1 MSEHSQFALL
11 RQRRFL
17 PYFLVQFTGA
27 LNDNV
32 YKNALVMLIAFG
44 ATAGA
49 GEGTEG
55 LLNLAATL
63 FILPF
68 FLFSAT
74 AGQIAEKY
82 EKSRLIR
89 VIKAGEVVIMLL
101 VPVGFWLGSQVFLIS
116 LLFLL
121 GTQAAFFG
129 PVKYSLLPQV
139 LREDELIG
147 GNGLVESGTFL
158 AILIGTIGGGVLAL
172 VDGHVLWISLVVGV
186 VAGLGFLAS
195 LAIPTAPA
203 AAPDIKIDW
212 NILRTTFRGMELASD
227 VRTVHLSILG
237 ISWFWAFGAAYLS
250 HFPVYAR
257 GTLGGSET
265 VVTVLLVCFSVG
277 IGIGSAL
284 CERLS
289 GKSVELGLVP
299 FGSIGLSIF
308 GIDLFLAAHK
318 PWTGGELREWWPFL
332 SDPSSWR
339 VLVDLFLIGMF
350 GGFYIVPLYAIIQT
364 RTEPTKR
371 GRVIAAN
378 NIQNALFMV
387 LSAGLSVFLLGT
399 AEFSVPQMFL
409 IFAGINIAVAL
420 YIYSLVPEFL
430 MRFLVWLLVSA
441 VYRVEKRGLE
451 QIPETGAAVVVANH
465 VSFVDALVLAG
476 SVRRPIRF
484 VMDHQIF
491 RTPVLGFI
499 FRTAGAVPVAPRKE
513 DPEVYEAAFARVA
526 EYLRRGELVCIFPEG
541 MLTRD
546 GEMNEFRPGLK
557 RILEET
563 PVPVIPIGLS
573 GLWDSIFSRAKGG
586 LAGRLVRE
594 LRRRIGLVVGP
605 IVPPEAVEMPTL
617 AETVRG
623 LRGER
628 R

>member
-1 MSEHSQFALL
+1 MSEKSQFALL
-11 RQRRFL
+11 GQRRFL

-44 ATAGA
+44 AAS
-49 GEGTEG
+49 GESET
-55 LLNLAATL
+55 LLNVAAAL

-82 EKSRLIR
+82 EKAHLIR
-89 VIKAGEVVIMLL
+89 LIKAGEIVIMAL
-101 VPVGFWLGSQVFLIS
+101 VPIGLWLGSQSFLIAI
-116 LLFLL
+116 LFLL
-121 GTQAAFFG
+121 GAQSAFFG

-139 LREDELIG
+139 LREEELIG

-158 AILIGTIGGGVLAL
+158 AILIGTIGGGLLAL
-172 VDGHVLWISLVVGV
+172 TAGHVVWISVVV
-186 VAGLGFLAS
+186 IIVAVAGFLAS
-195 LAIPTAPA
+195 LAMPPAPA
-203 AAPDIKIDW
+203 AAPDLQIDW
-212 NILRTTFRGMELASD
+212 NVLRTTFRGMELASE
-227 VRTVHLSILG
+227 VRSVHLSILG

-250 HFPVYAR
+250 HFPIYAR
-257 GTLGGSET
+257 ETLGGSET

-277 IGIGSAL
+277 IGVGSAL
-284 CERLS
+284 CEKLS
-289 GKSVELGLVP
+289 GKTVELGLVP

-308 GIDLFLAAHK
+308 GIDLFLADHQ
-318 PWTGGELREWWPFL
+318 PWTGGELRDWLAFV
-332 SDPSSWR
+332 SDPASWR
-339 VLVDLFLIGMF
+339 VIADLFLIGLF
-350 GGFYIVPLYAIIQT
+350 AGFYIVPLYAIIQT
-364 RTEPTKR
+364 RTEPAKR

-387 LSAGLSVFLLGT
+387 LSAGLSIFLLGT
-399 AEFSVPQMFL
+399 AEFTVPQMFL

-451 QIPETGAAVVVANH
+451 LIPEEGPAVVVANH

-491 RTPVLGFI
+491 QTPVLGFI

-513 DPEVYEAAFARVA
+513 NPEIYEAAFGRVA
-526 EYLRRGELVCIFPEG
+526 QYLRRGELVCIFPEG
-541 MLTRD
+541 MLTRT
-546 GEMNEFRPGLK
+546 GEMNEFRPGLM
-557 RILEET
+557 RILQET
-563 PVPVIPIGLS
+563 PVPVIPVGLS

-586 LAGRLVRE
+586 LVGRAFRE
-594 LRRRIGLVVGP
+594 LRRRVGLVVGP
-605 IVPPEAVEMPTL
+605 AVAPEAVELPAL
-617 AETVRG
+617 AETVRA

-628 R
+628 L

>member
-1 MSEHSQFALL
+1 VSEKSQFALL
-11 RQRRFL
+11 GQRRFL

-44 ATAGA
+44 AAS
-49 GEGTEG
+49 GESET
-55 LLNLAATL
+55 LLNVAAAL

-82 EKSRLIR
+82 EKAHLIR
-89 VIKAGEVVIMLL
+89 LIKAGEIVIMAL
-101 VPVGFWLGSQVFLIS
+101 VPIGLWLGSQSFLIAI
-116 LLFLL
+116 LFLL
-121 GTQAAFFG
+121 GAQSAFFG

-139 LREDELIG
+139 LREEELIG

-158 AILIGTIGGGVLAL
+158 AILIGTIGGGLLAL
-172 VDGHVLWISLVVGV
+172 TAGHVVWISVVV
-186 VAGLGFLAS
+186 IIVAVAGFLAS
-195 LAIPTAPA
+195 LAMPPAPA
-203 AAPDIKIDW
+203 AAPDLQIDW
-212 NILRTTFRGMELASD
+212 NVLRTTFRGMELASE
-227 VRTVHLSILG
+227 VRSVHLSILG

-250 HFPVYAR
+250 HFPIYAR
-257 GTLGGSET
+257 ETLGGSET

-277 IGIGSAL
+277 IGVGSAL
-284 CERLS
+284 CEKLS
-289 GKSVELGLVP
+289 GKTVELGLVP

-308 GIDLFLAAHK
+308 GIDLFLADHQ
-318 PWTGGELREWWPFL
+318 PWTGGELRDWLAFV
-332 SDPSSWR
+332 SDPASWR
-339 VLVDLFLIGMF
+339 VIADLFLIGLF
-350 GGFYIVPLYAIIQT
+350 AGFYIVPLYAIIQT
-364 RTEPTKR
+364 RTEPAKR

-387 LSAGLSVFLLGT
+387 LSAGLSIFLLGT
-399 AEFSVPQMFL
+399 AEFTVPQMFL

-451 QIPETGAAVVVANH
+451 LIPEEGPAVVVANH

-476 SVRRPIRF
+476 SVRRPVRF

-491 RTPVLGFI
+491 QTPVLGFI

-513 DPEVYEAAFARVA
+513 NPEIYEAAFGRVA
-526 EYLRRGELVCIFPEG
+526 QYLRRGELVCIFPEG
-541 MLTRD
+541 MLTRT
-546 GEMNEFRPGLK
+546 GEMNEFRPGLM
-557 RILEET
+557 RILQET
-563 PVPVIPIGLS
+563 PVPVIPVGLS

-586 LAGRLVRE
+586 LVGRAFRE
-594 LRRRIGLVVGP
+594 LRRRVGLVVGP
-605 IVPPEAVEMPTL
+605 AVAPEAVELPAL
-617 AETVRG
+617 AETVRA

-628 R
+628 L

>member
-1 MSEHSQFALL
+1 MSEKSQFALL
-11 RQRRFL
+11 GQRRFL

-44 ATAGA
+44 AAS
-49 GEGTEG
+49 GESET
-55 LLNLAATL
+55 LLNVAAAL

-82 EKSRLIR
+82 EKAHLIR
-89 VIKAGEVVIMLL
+89 LIKAGEIVIMAL
-101 VPVGFWLGSQVFLIS
+101 VPIGLWLGSQSFLIAI
-116 LLFLL
+116 LFLL
-121 GTQAAFFG
+121 GAQSAFFG

-139 LREDELIG
+139 LREEELIG

-158 AILIGTIGGGVLAL
+158 AILIGTIGGGLLAL
-172 VDGHVLWISLVVGV
+172 TAGHVVWISVVV
-186 VAGLGFLAS
+186 IIVAVAGFLAS
-195 LAIPTAPA
+195 LAMPPAPA
-203 AAPDIKIDW
+203 AAPDLQIDW
-212 NILRTTFRGMELASD
+212 NVLRTTFRGMELASE
-227 VRTVHLSILG
+227 VRSVHLSILG

-250 HFPVYAR
+250 HFPIYAR
-257 GTLGGSET
+257 ETLGGSET

-277 IGIGSAL
+277 IGVGSAL
-284 CERLS
+284 CEKLS
-289 GKSVELGLVP
+289 GKTVELGLVP

-308 GIDLFLAAHK
+308 GIDLFLADHQ
-318 PWTGGELREWWPFL
+318 PWTGGELRDWLAFV
-332 SDPSSWR
+332 SDPASWR
-339 VLVDLFLIGMF
+339 VIADLFLIGLF
-350 GGFYIVPLYAIIQT
+350 AGFYIVPLYAIIQT
-364 RTEPTKR
+364 RTEPAKR

-387 LSAGLSVFLLGT
+387 LSAGLSIFLLGT
-399 AEFSVPQMFL
+399 AEFTVPQMFL

-451 QIPETGAAVVVANH
+451 LIPEEGPAVVVANH

-476 SVRRPIRF
+476 SVRRPVRF

-491 RTPVLGFI
+491 QTPVLGFI

-513 DPEVYEAAFARVA
+513 NPEIYEAAFGRVA
-526 EYLRRGELVCIFPEG
+526 QYLRRGELVCIFPEG
-541 MLTRD
+541 MLTRT
-546 GEMNEFRPGLK
+546 GEMNEFRPGLM
-557 RILEET
+557 RILQET
-563 PVPVIPIGLS
+563 PVPVIPVGLS

-586 LAGRLVRE
+586 LVGRAFRE
-594 LRRRIGLVVGP
+594 LRRRVGLVVGP
-605 IVPPEAVEMPTL
+605 AVAPEAVELPAL
-617 AETVRG
+617 ADTVRA

-628 R
+628 L

>member
-1 MSEHSQFALL
+1 MSEKSQFALL
-11 RQRRFL
+11 GQRRFL

-44 ATAGA
+44 AAS
-49 GEGTEG
+49 GESET
-55 LLNLAATL
+55 LLNVAAAL

-82 EKSRLIR
+82 EKAHLIR
-89 VIKAGEVVIMLL
+89 LIKAGEIVIMAL
-101 VPVGFWLGSQVFLIS
+101 VPIGLWLGSQSFLIAI
-116 LLFLL
+116 LFLL
-121 GTQAAFFG
+121 GAQSAFFG

-139 LREDELIG
+139 LREEELIG

-158 AILIGTIGGGVLAL
+158 AILIGTIGGGLLAL
-172 VDGHVLWISLVVGV
+172 TAGHVVWISVVV
-186 VAGLGFLAS
+186 IIVAVAGFLAS
-195 LAIPTAPA
+195 LAMPPAPA
-203 AAPDIKIDW
+203 AAPDLQIDW
-212 NILRTTFRGMELASD
+212 NVLRTTFRGMELASE
-227 VRTVHLSILG
+227 VRSVHLSILG

-250 HFPVYAR
+250 HFPIYAR
-257 GTLGGSET
+257 ETLGGSET

-277 IGIGSAL
+277 IGVGSAL
-284 CERLS
+284 CEKLS
-289 GKSVELGLVP
+289 GKTVELGLVP

-308 GIDLFLAAHK
+308 GIDLFLADHQ
-318 PWTGGELREWWPFL
+318 PWTGGELRDWLAFV
-332 SDPSSWR
+332 SDPASWR
-339 VLVDLFLIGMF
+339 VIADLFLIGLF
-350 GGFYIVPLYAIIQT
+350 AGFYIVPLYAIIQT
-364 RTEPTKR
+364 RTEPAKR

-387 LSAGLSVFLLGT
+387 LSAGLSIFLLGT
-399 AEFSVPQMFL
+399 AEFTVPQMFL

-451 QIPETGAAVVVANH
+451 LIPEEGPAVVVANH

-476 SVRRPIRF
+476 SVRRPVRF

-491 RTPVLGFI
+491 QTPVLGFI

-513 DPEVYEAAFARVA
+513 SPEIYEAAFGRVA
-526 EYLRRGELVCIFPEG
+526 QYLRRGELVCIFPEG
-541 MLTRD
+541 MLTRT
-546 GEMNEFRPGLK
+546 GEMNEFRPGLM
-557 RILEET
+557 RILQET
-563 PVPVIPIGLS
+563 PVPVIPVGLS

-586 LAGRLVRE
+586 LVGRAFRE
-594 LRRRIGLVVGP
+594 LRRRVGLVVGP
-605 IVPPEAVEMPTL
+605 AVAPEAVELPAL
-617 AETVRG
+617 AETVRA

-628 R
+628 L

>member
-1 MSEHSQFALL
+1 MSEKSQFALL

-27 LNDNV
+27 LNDNI

-44 ATAGA
+44 AASG
-49 GEGTEG
+49 GTETV
-55 LLNLAATL
+55 LNVAAAL

-74 AGQIAEKY
+74 AGQIAEKL
-82 EKSRLIR
+82 EKARLIQL
-89 VIKAGEVVIMLL
+89 IKAGEIVIMVL
-101 VPVGFWLGSQVFLIS
+101 VPIGLWLNSQAFLIAV
-116 LLFLL
+116 LFLL
-121 GTQAAFFG
+121 GAQSAFFG
-129 PVKYSLLPQV
+129 PVKYSLLPQM
-139 LREDELIG
+139 LREEELIG

-158 AILIGTIGGGVLAL
+158 AILIGTIGGGLIAL
-172 VDGHVLWISLVVGV
+172 TSGHEIWIS
-186 VAGLGFLAS
+186 VAVIAIAVAGFLAS
-195 LAIPTAPA
+195 LAMPPAPA
-203 AAPDIKIDW
+203 AAPELKIDW
-212 NILRTTFRGMELASD
+212 NVLRTTFRGMELASE
-227 VRTVHLSILG
+227 VRAVHLSILG
-237 ISWFWAFGAAYLS
+237 ISWFWAFGAAYIS
-250 HFPVYAR
+250 HFPIYAR
-257 GTLGGSET
+257 ETLGGSET

-284 CERLS
+284 CEKLS

-299 FGSIGLSIF
+299 FGSLGLSIF
-308 GIDLFLAAHK
+308 GIDLFLADHAR
-318 PWTGGELREWWPFL
+318 WAGGELRDWLAFVA
-332 SDPSSWR
+332 DPQSWR
-339 VLVDLFLIGMF
+339 VIADLFLIGLF
-350 GGFYIVPLYAIIQT
+350 AGFYIVPLYAIIQT

-387 LSAGLSVFLLGT
+387 LSAGLSIFLLGPG
-399 AEFSVPQMFL
+399 EFTVPQMFL

-451 QIPETGAAVVVANH
+451 QIPEEGPAVVVANH

-513 DPEVYEAAFARVA
+513 SPEIYEAAFARVA
-526 EYLRRGELVCIFPEG
+526 QYLRRGELVCIFPEG

-557 RILEET
+557 RILDET

-573 GLWDSIFSRAKGG
+573 GLWDSIFSRAKGR
-586 LAGRLVRE
+586 LSGRLLRE

-605 IVPPEAVEMPTL
+605 AWAPADLDLPAL
-617 AETVRG
+617 AATVKT

>member
-1 MSEHSQFALL
+1 MSEKSQFALL
-11 RQRRFL
+11 GQRRFL

-44 ATAGA
+44 AAS
-49 GEGTEG
+49 GESET
-55 LLNLAATL
+55 LLNVAAAL

-82 EKSRLIR
+82 EKAHLIR
-89 VIKAGEVVIMLL
+89 LIKAGEIVIMAL
-101 VPVGFWLGSQVFLIS
+101 VPIGLWLGSQSFLIAI
-116 LLFLL
+116 LFLL
-121 GTQAAFFG
+121 GAQSAFFG

-139 LREDELIG
+139 LREEELIG

-158 AILIGTIGGGVLAL
+158 AILIGTIGGGLLAL
-172 VDGHVLWISLVVGV
+172 TTGHVVWISVVV
-186 VAGLGFLAS
+186 IIVAVAGFLAS
-195 LAIPTAPA
+195 LAMPPAPA
-203 AAPDIKIDW
+203 AAPDLQIDW
-212 NILRTTFRGMELASD
+212 NVLRTTFRGMELASE
-227 VRTVHLSILG
+227 VRSVHLSILG

-250 HFPVYAR
+250 HFPIYAR
-257 GTLGGSET
+257 ETLGGSET

-277 IGIGSAL
+277 IGVGSAL
-284 CERLS
+284 CEKLS
-289 GKSVELGLVP
+289 GKTVELGLVP

-308 GIDLFLAAHK
+308 GIDLFLADHQ
-318 PWTGGELREWWPFL
+318 PWTGGELRDWLAFV
-332 SDPSSWR
+332 SDPASWR
-339 VLVDLFLIGMF
+339 VIADLFLIGLF
-350 GGFYIVPLYAIIQT
+350 AGFYIVPLYAIIQT
-364 RTEPTKR
+364 RTEPAKR

-387 LSAGLSVFLLGT
+387 LSAGLSIFLLGT
-399 AEFSVPQMFL
+399 AEFTVPQMFL

-451 QIPETGAAVVVANH
+451 LIPEEGPAVVVANH

-476 SVRRPIRF
+476 SVRRPVRF

-491 RTPVLGFI
+491 QTPVLGFI

-513 DPEVYEAAFARVA
+513 NPEIYEAAFGRVA
-526 EYLRRGELVCIFPEG
+526 QYLRRGELVCIFPEG
-541 MLTRD
+541 MLTRT
-546 GEMNEFRPGLK
+546 GEMNEFRPGLM
-557 RILEET
+557 RILQET
-563 PVPVIPIGLS
+563 PVPVIPVGLS

-586 LAGRLVRE
+586 LVGRAFRE
-594 LRRRIGLVVGP
+594 LRRRVGLVVGP
-605 IVPPEAVEMPTL
+605 AVAPEAVELPAL
-617 AETVRG
+617 AETVRA

-628 R
+628 L